1 MLNIQESKHKSGE
14 WELSIVVQKYGGTSV
29 ETPERILN
37 VARRII
43 KTKEEGKSVVVVVSA
58 SGDTTD
64 KLIGLAHQIDPT
76 PNEREMDM
84 LLATG
89 EQISIAL
96 LSMAIHALGHDAI
109 SFTGPQIGIVTDK
122 AHTKA
127 KIKAI
132 KSKRILEEIE
142 KGRIVIVAG
151 FQGVT
156 EENDITTLGR
166 GGSDTTA
173 VALAAGLNADVCE
186 IYTDVEGVYTA
197 DPQLVPE
204 ARKLHV
210 VSYDEMLEMA
220 ATGAKVLQLRA
231 VEYGRNQKVLV
242 HVRCSFTDTMGTW
255 VKEEDERM
263 ERAIISGITHDISEA
278 KITILDVPD
287 RPGVAAAV
295 FKILADA
302 NINVDMIIQNVSQE
316 GFTDISFTLPKED
329 LRKAKE
335 TIEPIIKKLE
345 AHGTTYDEN
354 VAKVSLIGAGMKTH
368 PGVAAKMF
376 EALAENNINI
386 EMISTSSI
394 KISCVIKSNQVE
406 KAVKALHDKFNLGEE
421 AIIREEF

>member
-1 MLNIQESKHKSGE
+1 MG
-14 WELSIVVQKYGGTSV
+14 IVVQKYGGSSV
-29 ETPERILN
+29 ETPECILK

-43 KTKEEGKSVVVVVSA
+43 KAKEEGKSIVVVVSA

-64 KLIGLAHQIDPT
+64 KLIELAYQINSN

-96 LSMAIHALGHDAI
+96 LSMAINALGHDAI
-109 SFTGPQIGIVTDK
+109 SFTGPQVGIVTDK

-127 KIKAI
+127 KIKAV
-132 KSKRILEEIE
+132 KSKRILNEIE
-142 KGRIVIVAG
+142 KGNIVIIAG

-173 VALAAGLNADVCE
+173 VALAAGLEAEVCE
-186 IYTDVEGVYTA
+186 IYTDVEGVFTA
-197 DPQLVPE
+197 DPRIVPE

-210 VSYDEMLEMA
+210 VSYEEMLEMA
-220 ATGAKVLQLRA
+220 ATGARVLQLRA
-231 VEYGRNQKVLV
+231 VEYGRNQGVLI
-242 HVRCSFTDTMGTW
+242 HVRSSFSDNMGTW

-263 ERAIISGITHDISEA
+263 ERAIISGITHDVSEA
-278 KITILDVPD
+278 KITILGVPD

-295 FKILADA
+295 FKTLADA

-329 LRKAKE
+329 LKKAQEVIDSIVKE
-335 TIEPIIKKLE
+335 LD

-354 VAKVSLIGAGMKTH
+354 IAKVSLIGAGMKTH

-376 EALAENNINI
+376 EAMAENNINI

-394 KISCVIKSNQVE
+394 KISCVISADQVE
-406 KAVKALHDKFNLGEE
+406 RAVKALHTKFNLGEE
-421 AIIREEF
+421 AAIREVL